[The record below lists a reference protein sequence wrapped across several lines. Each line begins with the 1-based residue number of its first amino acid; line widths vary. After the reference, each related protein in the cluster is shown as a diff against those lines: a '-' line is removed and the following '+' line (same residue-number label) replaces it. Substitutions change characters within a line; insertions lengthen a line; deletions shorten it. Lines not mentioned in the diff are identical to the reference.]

1 MISTFSLVVSTLP
14 SLKLPSNTTYNATA
28 MIETEVDHP
37 VFETIENICIAW
49 FTFEFLLRF
58 WASPNKLKF
67 LKDPLNI
74 IDILSIVP
82 FYMSIAL
89 SYFSA
94 SILKQTES
102 IRKLFTL
109 FRVLRI
115 LRIFKL
121 ARHSK
126 GLKQFGKTIKMS
138 VNELGILFMF
148 LAIAVLLF
156 SSLAYFAE
164 KDQEGTPYTSIP
176 ATFW

>member
-1 MISTFSLVVSTLP
+1 M
-14 SLKLPSNTTYNATA
+14 
-28 MIETEVDHP
+28 
-37 VFETIENICIAW
+37 FETVETICIAW
-49 FTFEFLLRF
+49 FTIEFLIRL
-58 WASPNKLKF
+58 WASPEKIKF
-67 LKDPLNI
+67 LKNPLNI

-82 FYMSIAL
+82 FYLSIAL
-89 SYFSA
+89 GFFSA
-94 SILKQTES
+94 SISRQTES
-102 IRKLFTL
+102 ITKLFTL

-121 ARHSK
+121 ARHSQ

-164 KDQEGTPYTSIP
+164 KDQENTPYTSIP
-176 ATFW
+176 AAFW